1 MRAAVHSVIAVI
13 RMRFLVRWWRSGKR
27 AGTYTSSSSSATPL
41 PSPRGQL
48 TSGRSSAVSSPAPS
62 LGSRYI
68 KQLNGENAHIL
79 LTHILCTQKHQE
91 PVSARPRPAPRT
103 QAAAAEPRLA
113 PAEDR
118 HHLQGAQLQ
127 EPPS

>member
-13 RMRFLVRWWRSGKR
+13 RMRFLVRRWRSGKR
-27 AGTYTSSSSSATPL
+27 AGAYTASAATPL

-91 PVSARPRPAPRT
+91 PVSARPRPAPRP

-127 EPPS
+127 EPPPQR

>member
-13 RMRFLVRWWRSGKR
+13 RMRFLVRRWRSGKR
-27 AGTYTSSSSSATPL
+27 AGAYTASAATPL

-68 KQLNGENAHIL
+68 EELNVENAHIL

-91 PVSARPRPAPRT
+91 PVSARPSP

-118 HHLQGAQLQ
+118 HHLQGTQLQ
-127 EPPS
+127 EPPPQR